1 MLVRPKRYIIMRN
14 PDCGLRRLFADICCG
29 AEVDKA
35 AAGTEQPYDGTGG
48 RGADGHITN
57 ALKQEHK

>member
-1 MLVRPKRYIIMRN
+1 MRN

>member
-1 MLVRPKRYIIMRN
+1 MLVRPKRNIIMRN
-14 PDCGLRRLFADICCG
+14 HDFGLHRLLADNCCG

-35 AAGTEQPYDGTGG
+35 VAGTEQPYDGTGG